1 MEATAKNNPYLLHI
15 ETTTKV
21 CSVALSK
28 GANLL
33 AFKEEH
39 AAQFTHSENL
49 HLFIESVVKEA
60 SITFK
65 DLNGVSI
72 SEGPGSYT
80 GLRIGVSAA
89 KGICYALNI
98 PLISTST
105 LKGMALRFK
114 QVHPQI
120 NSGVLKPM
128 LDARR
133 MEVFTCSFD
142 FGLQKKEDVKAE
154 VIDPENYTTVATEY
168 WFGDGAE
175 KFSSYSIA
183 NIEVIE
189 GIYPSAKFQ
198 LEEAL
203 AKFQKSDF
211 EDVAYFVPFY
221 LKDFMATKAKN
232 PLTASRIGKNAN

>member
-1 MEATAKNNPYLLHI
+1 MEPIAENNPYLLHL

-21 CSVALSK
+21 CSVALSH

-39 AAQFTHSENL
+39 AEQFTHSENL
-49 HLFIESVVKEA
+49 HLFIEEVVKEA
-60 SITFK
+60 SLSFK

-98 PLISTST
+98 PLISIST
-105 LKGMALRFK
+105 LKGMALRLK
-114 QVHPQI
+114 EKNPKI
-120 NSGVLKPM
+120 SKGTLKPM

-133 MEVFTCSFD
+133 MEVFTTS
-142 FGLQKKEDVKAE
+142 LNMELKEIGKVNAE
-154 VIDPENYTTVATEY
+154 IIDPDNYNAKETEF

-175 KFSSYSIA
+175 KFKSFSIP
-183 NIEVIE
+183 NVQIIE
-189 GIYPSAKFQ
+189 GIYPSSPFQ
-198 LEEAL
+198 ITEAL
-203 AKFQKSDF
+203 EKYRLNDF

-221 LKDFMATKAKN
+221 LKDFIATKAKN
-232 PLTASRIGKNAN
+232 PLTASRIGKAN